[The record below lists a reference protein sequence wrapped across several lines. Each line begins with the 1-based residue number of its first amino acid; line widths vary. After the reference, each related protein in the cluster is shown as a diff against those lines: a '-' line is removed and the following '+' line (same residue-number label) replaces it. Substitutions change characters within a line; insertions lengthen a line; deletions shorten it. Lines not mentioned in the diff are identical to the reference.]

1 MQAAVASECIADSPH
16 FFNQEMPP
24 EFPAD
29 AGSPPRLPF
38 VCAVEGKAGPD
49 PVRGTAPGENNVR
62 GKERNRHHHTVPAS
76 PIYTSSGRSRS
87 ISILSDVGD
96 NMKTVS
102 RIVTLVMFSRGN
114 FLLRRFRPGYKSLR
128 HCSLSSKLSLMPI
141 SPRRVISYRGELLV
155 CHR

>member
-1 MQAAVASECIADSPH
+1 
-16 FFNQEMPP
+16 MPP

-96 NMKTVS
+96 NMKTV
-102 RIVTLVMFSRGN
+102 I
-114 FLLRRFRPGYKSLR
+114 
-128 HCSLSSKLSLMPI
+128 LSLVLAVAAAAPQYGRQDSSEKEAPI
-141 SPRRVISYRGELLV
+141 LRDERIQEDDGRYNFDVETGNGITLSQSGSPVAEGAIASAGQFS
-155 CHR
+155 